1 MIPPVYVHLSI
12 LQRVLIACALG
23 ALAGADPAVAAS
35 EIRVALLQMAP
46 DGADVAANLDKAERF
61 CRKAAGMRADIALM
75 PELWSVGF
83 TPPDNLEGALETYR
97 NKSLTA
103 NSEPIQ
109 RFAALANEL
118 QMAIAITYLQTHEP
132 APRNV
137 VTLFDR
143 HGREIFTYAKI
154 HTSDFNPFEAA
165 TTPGDEFVVGDL
177 DTRAG
182 TVSVGAMICYDREHP
197 ESARILMLKG
207 AELVLTPNA
216 SKLDGMRLDQF
227 KVRAWE
233 NAMGVAMANYP
244 RPHKNGR
251 SVAYDG
257 AGNQLVLAGA
267 REGVYLATY
276 DLDALRE
283 RRRTT
288 IWGNAYRRP
297 HRYGALD
304 EPGQDP
310 VWERQ
315 REDGVRYDPSQR

>member
-1 MIPPVYVHLSI
+1 MKRTLV
-12 LQRVLIACALG
+12 ACALI
-23 ALAGADPAVAAS
+23 ALIGPGPAAAAA

-46 DGADVAANLDKAERF
+46 KGADVAANLEKAEEF
-61 CRKAAGMRADIALM
+61 CRKAAAKRADIALM

-83 TPPDNLEGALETYR
+83 TPPENREGALDAYR
-97 NKSLTA
+97 KLTLTLD
-103 NSEPIQ
+103 SEPIQ
-109 RFAALANEL
+109 RFAALAKEL
-118 QMAIAITYLQTHEP
+118 GMAIAITYLETHDP

-137 VTLFDR
+137 ITLFDR
-143 HGREIFTYAKI
+143 HGREVFTYAKI
-154 HTSDFNPFEAA
+154 HTSDFTPLEAA

-177 DTRAG
+177 DTPAG
-182 TVSVGAMICYDREHP
+182 TVSVGAMICFDREHP

-216 SKLDGMRLDQF
+216 SKLDELRLDQF

-233 NAMGVAMANYP
+233 NAIGVAMANYP

-257 AGNQLVLAGA
+257 AGNRLVMAGA
-267 REGVYLATY
+267 REGVYIATF

-283 RRRTT
+283 RRRNT

-304 EPGQDP
+304 DPARDP
-310 VWERQ
+310 VWDRQ
-315 REDGVRYDPSQR
+315 RDDGTRYDPAQR